1 MEYLIRAILP
11 QDLTVLIDLCRKHAE
26 YEQAI
31 YETANKEQLLREAL
45 FTESPKLFCWVIE
58 SNKQLVGY
66 ASYTFDYSTWDAGT
80 FLYLD
85 CLYLEPQC
93 RGLGIGEEIMQ
104 KIREVARQNNC
115 INIQW
120 QTPDFNTRAIKFYER
135 MGGLGKSKVRFV
147 WDL

>member
-11 QDLTVLIDLCRKHAE
+11 QDLTALIDLCRKHAE

-66 ASYTFDYSTWDAGT
+66 ASYIFDYSTWDAGT

-135 MGGLGKSKVRFV
+135 MGGVGKSKVRFV
-147 WDL
+147 WEL